1 MGDLPAYEGRFHIES
16 LLGRGAMGVVYK
28 AWDPAINRY
37 VAIKK
42 VNQSLLEDQE
52 RAAYLA
58 RFRNEARLCGLCD
71 HPNIVTLHD
80 VAGGEDDPCIILQ
93 YVDGL
98 GLNKALPRGEKLPVS
113 EVIPIALQVLA
124 ALDYAHGLGIV
135 HRDVKPANII
145 LTYQGRLKITDFGV
159 SYRAVMSEPDQALL
173 IGTPNYMSPEQ
184 CSGRPVDARSDL
196 FSLGSILYELLSGQK
211 AFEGREYTDTVFRIL
226 NTDPESLGTLRPD
239 IPEALVRTI
248 ERILAKNP
256 DERFSDAAEF
266 AFALRR
272 AVPGFDLTSPLPVPH
287 LPQQHASQ
295 SPAEQPAGQSA
306 PVVVSVPQ
314 DEEDDRT
321 IIVMADEEMGLPV
334 HPSISQ
340 DWLAEVD
347 AYLQELYGPLG
358 RMELRRACEEAVTKK
373 ELLAAVV
380 QDSVVREQVFTRF
393 LTIDD
398 AAEVDEETHGA
409 QKHPEPVAEAVP
421 VASPVTSASK
431 EKKVENV
438 ATIPTP
444 PPVEGKEEPASR
456 SLTDADIAA
465 VGTVLTDVLGP
476 VAQPLIRRASLRARD
491 FAGFVSL
498 CETFIHHQGDLERF
512 RRALAA
518 SFRLS

>member
-1 MGDLPAYEGRFHIES
+1 MKSDLPAREGRFQIEA

-71 HPNIVTLHD
+71 HPNIVTLYD
-80 VAGGEDDPCIILQ
+80 VTGGENDPSIILQ

-113 EVIPIALQVLA
+113 EVVPIALQVLA

-159 SYRAVMSEPDQALL
+159 SYRALTSEPDQALL

-184 CSGRPVDARSDL
+184 CSGRQVDARSDL

-211 AFEGREYTDTVFRIL
+211 AFEGREYTDTVFKIL
-226 NTDPESLGTLRPD
+226 NTDPEPLGALRPD
-239 IPEALVRTI
+239 IPEALVRVV
-248 ERILAKNP
+248 ERVLAKDP
-256 DERFSDAAEF
+256 ADRFSEAAEF

-272 AVPGFDLTSPLPVPH
+272 AVPGFDLTSPLPLPVSPPEPVPVAT
-287 LPQQHASQ
+287 P
-295 SPAEQPAGQSA
+295 EKR
-306 PVVVSVPQ
+306 VETSVPSTPSVPEPQ
-314 DEEDDRT
+314 EEDDRT
-321 IIVMADEEMGLPV
+321 IIVTDDGDLGVPE
-334 HPSISQ
+334 HPSIEPEWMES
-340 DWLAEVD
+340 VD
-347 AYLQELYGPLG
+347 TYLQGLYGPLA
-358 RMELRRACEEAVTKK
+358 RVELRNACKNVSTKG
-373 ELLAAVV
+373 ELLASLVSDV
-380 QDSVVREQVFTRF
+380 TVREQLFARF
-393 LTIDD
+393 LTDD
-398 AAEVDEETHGA
+398 SSKGETSVIERPIVTPSEERKADHAAPIPAPVPPPQE
-409 QKHPEPVAEAVP
+409 PEP
-421 VASPVTSASK
+421 
-431 EKKVENV
+431 
-438 ATIPTP
+438 
-444 PPVEGKEEPASR
+444 EPQEPQSR
-456 SLTDADIAA
+456 ALTDDDVSVVGAA
-465 VGTVLTDVLGP
+465 LADVLGP

-491 FAGFVSL
+491 FASFVSL

-512 RRALAA
+512 RRILAT
-518 SFRLS
+518 SSRSS